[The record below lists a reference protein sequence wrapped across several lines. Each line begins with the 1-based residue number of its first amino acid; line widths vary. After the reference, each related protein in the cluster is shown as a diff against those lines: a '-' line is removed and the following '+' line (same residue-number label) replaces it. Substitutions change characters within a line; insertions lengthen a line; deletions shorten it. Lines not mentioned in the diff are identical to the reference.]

1 MAAND
6 DERVVIARLP
16 RMRNGKGGED
26 ILEGGW
32 VKELGLEDLDAWMLD
47 TYQRVIGASLA
58 YLGNVTSLK
67 NTLGNT
73 IRTFSFLSNHPSSSI

>member
-1 MAAND
+1 MDKTVSIAAND

-32 VKELGLEDLDAWMLD
+32 VKELGLEDLDA
-47 TYQRVIGASLA
+47 
-58 YLGNVTSLK
+58 
-67 NTLGNT
+67 
-73 IRTFSFLSNHPSSSI
+73 